1 MNFNIGIYTFI
12 LYSIIFGYFGTWVGG
27 FIEYARDGGT
37 HDLEAELKKTRR
49 ELEQS
54 RELLYDL
61 THHASVNPKARA
73 VTRGLKVVKG

>member
-1 MNFNIGIYTFI
+1 MNFNIDIYSFV
-12 LYSIIFGYFGTWVGG
+12 LYMIIFGYFGTWVGG
-27 FIEYARDGGT
+27 FMEYARDNGT

-61 THHASVNPKARA
+61 TTHPSVRPATRA
-73 VTRGLKVVKG
+73 VTRSLKVVKG